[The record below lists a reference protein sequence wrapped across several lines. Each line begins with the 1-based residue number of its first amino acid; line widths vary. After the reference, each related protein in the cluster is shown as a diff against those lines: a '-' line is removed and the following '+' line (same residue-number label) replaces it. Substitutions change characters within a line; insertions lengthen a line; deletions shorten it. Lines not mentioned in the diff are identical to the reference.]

1 MIKKKTIRKRIFV
14 FILAVLIL
22 AIIFGATYCV
32 NFISGLVRERAVI
45 GKLKDISSPEWID
58 VQLIGEDSGGRTGR
72 QLLALKNI
80 VIHYVGNPSTS
91 AQANHDYFD
100 KPSTKVSS
108 HFIVGLEGEIIQCLP
123 LYEQSAASNWR
134 NKDTISIEICHP
146 DESGKFNDKTYE
158 SVVKLT
164 AWLCHEFYLDS
175 SDVIRHHD
183 VTGKLCPLYYVEHED
198 AFEVLRED
206 IGRKIN
212 EF

>member
-1 MIKKKTIRKRIFV
+1 M
-14 FILAVLIL
+14 
-22 AIIFGATYCV
+22 
-32 NFISGLVRERAVI
+32 
-45 GKLKDISSPEWID
+45 
-58 VQLIGEDSGGRTGR
+58 
-72 QLLALKNI
+72 
-80 VIHYVGNPSTS
+80 
-91 AQANHDYFD
+91 
-100 KPSTKVSS
+100 
-108 HFIVGLEGEIIQCLP
+108 P
-123 LYEQSAASNWR
+123 LCEQSAASNWR

-206 IGRKIN
+206 IGRKID